1 MRRGACWEAAST
13 EVERELKSMRSFV
26 RVAGAKVVGGPA
38 WRVFEV
44 GSRGPRVGCAA
55 VAHTLH
61 GPLHVNSHA
70 GSSGHVGLGPSVDPR
85 SSGI

>member
-1 MRRGACWEAAST
+1 M
-13 EVERELKSMRSFV
+13 
-26 RVAGAKVVGGPA
+26 AGAKVVGGPA

-44 GSRGPRVGCAA
+44 GSRGPRVRCAA

-70 GSSGHVGLGPSVDPR
+70 GSSGHVGHGPSVDPR
-85 SSGI
+85 SGGIKKKRIHNIGNMGGQRGNVLRHSYMR